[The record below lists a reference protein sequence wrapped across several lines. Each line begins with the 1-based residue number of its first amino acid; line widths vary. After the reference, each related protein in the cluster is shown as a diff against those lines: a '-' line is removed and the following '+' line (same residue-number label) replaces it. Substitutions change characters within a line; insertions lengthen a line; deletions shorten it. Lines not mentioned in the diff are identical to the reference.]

1 MEPTIR
7 RIQPDDWHVLRELRL
22 ASLLDAPEAFGQTH
36 ANALTIPDEEW
47 QQIARASAGGDA
59 RIWLISSLDGNDAGL
74 VQARRRPPA
83 DCLVF
88 SMWVAPSARRSGVG
102 RLLIDGVADGHRHGV
117 RAGSCCGYSA
127 RTRARTVSTNE
138 SASRSC
144 PTGRTRSQA
153 RRSALSRWSAPSS
166 TKRMARARHAAATRA
181 SANWLWYRS

>member
-22 ASLLDAPEAFGQTH
+22 ASLLDAPQAFGQTH

-102 RLLIDGVADGHRHGV
+102 RLLIDGVASW
-117 RAGSCCGYSA
+117 ASA
-127 RTRARTVSTNE
+127 W
-138 SASRSC
+138 
-144 PTGRTRSQA
+144 GA
-153 RRSALSRWSAPSS
+153 RRLVLWVFGANEGAHRFYERIGFKIVPDGPDAESGTSFGAFA
-166 TKRMARARHAAATRA
+166 MERAV
-181 SANWLWYRS
+181 LD